1 MRPKFGAGATLAENA
16 AVARALKAEFP
27 ILSREGLVYLD
38 TAASAQKPLA
48 VLEAEAEFYRHSYAN
63 VHRGIHTLGEEAT
76 RAYED
81 ARARMKKLIGAER
94 LTELIFT
101 RGTTESI
108 NLVARSLGDTFQAG
122 DEIILSEMEHHA
134 NLVPWHM
141 LAERKGVVLRF
152 VPITDD
158 GELDMAAYEGLLGKK
173 TRLVALSMASNV
185 LGTVN
190 PARRIVES
198 AHAAGSLV
206 LLDAA
211 QAVPRSLLHAAELGA
226 DFLAFSGHKMY
237 GPTGIGVLYGRESVL
252 EAMPPFMGGGEMI
265 SEVRLDGFKPNELPY
280 KFEAGTPPIAQAVG
294 LSAAATWLDSVDP
307 EALGEYESA
316 LGGRL
321 IAALDKIPKVR
332 VIGRAKN
339 RAGIVAFNLE
349 GVHAHDL
356 SAWLDRSGI
365 AVRAG
370 QHCAQPL
377 ARRMGVIST
386 ARASLGAYNLPEDV
400 DFLAKL
406 VARAT
411 EEL

>member
-1 MRPKFGAGATLAENA
+1 MRPRFRAGATLADNA
-16 AVARALKAEFP
+16 AVARELKAEFP
-27 ILSREGLVYLD
+27 ILGREGLVYLD

-48 VLEAEAEFYRHSYAN
+48 VLEAEAEFYRRSYAN
-63 VHRGIHTLGEEAT
+63 VHRAIHTLGEEAT
-76 RAYED
+76 RAYEE
-81 ARARMKKLIGAER
+81 ARMRMKNLIGAAR
-94 LTELIFT
+94 LAEVIFT

-108 NLVARSLGDTFQAG
+108 NLVARTLGETFQAG
-122 DEIILSEMEHHA
+122 DEIVLSEMEHHA
-134 NLVPWHM
+134 NLVPWQM

-158 GELDMAAYEGLLGKK
+158 GELDMVAFEGLLGKK

-190 PARRIVES
+190 PARRIVEL
-198 AHAAGSLV
+198 AHGAGSLV

-211 QAVPRSLLHAAELGA
+211 QAVPRSLLHAADLGT

-294 LSAAATWLDSVDP
+294 LSAAAEWLESV
-307 EALGEYESA
+307 EIEGLGAYESA

-321 IAALDKIPKVR
+321 INALDAIPKVR
-332 VIGRAKN
+332 VIGRSKN

-377 ARRMGVIST
+377 ARRMGVVST
-386 ARASLGAYNLPEDV
+386 ARASLGAYSLPEDV
-400 DFLAKL
+400 DLLARL
-406 VARAT
+406 VARAA